1 MRYISHYESPLGS
14 ILLAADEEGLTGL
27 WFEGQK
33 YYASGL
39 DEDCEEM
46 ETDILLAAKRWL
58 DTYFSGGRPD
68 HMVPL
73 HFVGTD
79 FQKEVWEALC
89 EIPYGQTRTYGDM
102 ARLLAAKT
110 GRERVSARAVGGA
123 VGHNRISILVPCHRV
138 IGSDGSLTGYAGGL
152 ERKIW
157 LLELEGGLGKKRLW
171 NKYAGIGKN
180 AK

>member
-33 YYASGL
+33 YL
-39 DEDCEEM
+39 
-46 ETDILLAAKRWL
+46 LLAAKRWL
-58 DTYFSGGRPD
+58 DTYFSGDRPD

-138 IGSDGSLTGYAGGL
+138 IGSDRSLTGYAGGL
-152 ERKIW
+152 ERKVW
-157 LLELEGGLGKKRLW
+157 LLELEGGSSR
-171 NKYAGIGKN
+171 
-180 AK
+180 

>member
-1 MRYISHYESPLGS
+1 
-14 ILLAADEEGLTGL
+14 
-27 WFEGQK
+27 
-33 YYASGL
+33 
-39 DEDCEEM
+39 
-46 ETDILLAAKRWL
+46 
-58 DTYFSGGRPD
+58 
-68 HMVPL
+68 MVPL

-152 ERKIW
+152 ERKVW
-157 LLELEGGLGKKRLW
+157 LLELEGGSSR
-171 NKYAGIGKN
+171 
-180 AK
+180 